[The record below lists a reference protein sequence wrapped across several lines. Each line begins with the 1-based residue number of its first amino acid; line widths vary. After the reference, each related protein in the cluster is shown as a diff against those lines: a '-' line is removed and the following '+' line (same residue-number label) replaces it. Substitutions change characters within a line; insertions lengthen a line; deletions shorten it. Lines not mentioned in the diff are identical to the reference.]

1 MKQQIIQW
9 GMGAGGA
16 LVLSAAVRALPVP
29 KATGSPWYLWAYNF
43 THFVLANFD
52 KLGPAK

>member
-1 MKQQIIQW
+1 MKQQLLQW

-16 LVLSAAVRALPVP
+16 LVLSAAVRGLPAP
-29 KATGSPWYLWAYNF
+29 QPMGNTFYLWFYNF
-43 THFVLANFD
+43 THLVLANFD